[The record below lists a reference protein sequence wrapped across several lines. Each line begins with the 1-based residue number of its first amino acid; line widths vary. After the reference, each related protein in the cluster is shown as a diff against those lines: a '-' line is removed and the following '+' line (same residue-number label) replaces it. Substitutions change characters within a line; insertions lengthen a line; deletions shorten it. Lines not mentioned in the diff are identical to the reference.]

1 MEWNESSIDYLSGWE
16 WSFVFCCYCRL
27 WNMGQRP
34 ASQPFCFVVTWT
46 RFIQERSKT
55 STYALLASAC
65 LPFFSVGGLE
75 KECLFH
81 REYLQQNKYEQGSKK
96 GKQRSKGTF
105 RWYTKNPTNLHQWNK
120 DRRIG
125 EGSCDTYEKYTM
137 LCYRSDWLRHV
148 IFVQYC
154 R

>member
-16 WSFVFCCYCRL
+16 WSVVFCCYCRL

-65 LPFFSVGGLE
+65 LPFFSLGGLV

-81 REYLQQNKYEQGSKK
+81 RVYLQQNKYEQGSKK
-96 GKQRSKGTF
+96 KGNNDQRVLSDGKQKTLQISINGTKTEEWE
-105 RWYTKNPTNLHQWNK
+105 RGRVTPTKN
-120 DRRIG
+120 IV
-125 EGSCDTYEKYTM
+125 
-137 LCYRSDWLRHV
+137 LCYRNDWLRRV